1 MVIDLP
7 YAGLRRTGRKLYAP
21 GPKAREFV
29 PYPVSGT
36 APCRVLRALRASGA
50 ATIHPA
56 NPRAARRLRVA
67 MNIGVHVV
75 NAWPWATA
83 DSICRSGR
91 ERKRWSSSR
100 CGFRTRW
107 SSQANFSR
115 LPLQHDPAL
124 RHRSE
129 QFLRG
134 AERPD
139 LPCRAHQ
146 TRAPRD
152 ERAVLPCATRS
163 LPNMGVGRGAVGAR
177 ADELGARRA
186 LRAGPVRHAVSG
198 AATDEAIRLFRAAW
212 AQGAEV
218 SFTGDVYRF
227 QPVWFLPKPARPGG
241 PPIWVGGNG
250 RRSIRRAAELGDGW
264 HTVRIGLDEL
274 RTGVATLHELLDR
287 NGRSAADVVISGKF
301 SLYCPGT
308 GPRGEPHESELT
320 GSAELIAARLRSYRD
335 AGLQYLVLDPTQH
348 GAPAE
353 ALEAIEFFAREVR
366 PLLG

>member
-1 MVIDLP
+1 M
-7 YAGLRRTGRKLYAP
+7 GFGP
-21 GPKAREFV
+21 GGHPKQTSAV
-29 PYPVSGT
+29 
-36 APCRVLRALRASGA
+36 
-50 ATIHPA
+50 
-56 NPRAARRLRVA
+56 
-67 MNIGVHVV
+67 
-75 NAWPWATA
+75 
-83 DSICRSGR
+83 
-91 ERKRWSSSR
+91 
-100 CGFRTRW
+100 
-107 SSQANFSR
+107 
-115 LPLQHDPAL
+115 LPLQPDPAL

-129 QFLRG
+129 PEFLRG

-152 ERAVLPCATRS
+152 VLVLPYRQPLVVAKQWATLDALSGGRTI
-163 LPNMGVGRGAVGAR
+163 LGVGAGFMREQFEA
-177 ADELGARRA
+177 LGMDTFDRR
-186 LRAGPVRHAVSG
+186 G
-198 AATDEAIRLFRAAW
+198 AATDEAIRLFRVAW

-250 RRSIRRAAELGDGW
+250 PRSIRRAAELGDGW

-320 GSAELIAARLRSYRD
+320 GSAELIAARLRRYRD

-348 GAPAE
+348 GAPAA

>member
-1 MVIDLP
+1 M
-7 YAGLRRTGRKLYAP
+7 
-21 GPKAREFV
+21 
-29 PYPVSGT
+29 SGT
-36 APCRVLRALRASGA
+36 PSA
-50 ATIHPA
+50 ACEWHRDDPSSEPQGRSPA
-56 NPRAARRLRVA
+56 AEVA

-75 NAWPWATA
+75 NARPWATA
-83 DSICRSGR
+83 DSIVSLGTRAEALEFESLWVSDQVVIPSKLQPSFPYSPTRHYDIEANQNFFEALSVLTYLAG
-91 ERKRWSSSR
+91 
-100 CGFRTRW
+100 RTRRVLLGT
-107 SSQANFSR
+107 SVLV
-115 LPLQHDPAL
+115 LPYRQPLVVAKQWATLDAL
-124 RHRSE
+124 SGGRTILGVGAGFMRE
-129 QFLRG
+129 QFE
-134 AERPD
+134 A
-139 LPCRAHQ
+139 
-146 TRAPRD
+146 
-152 ERAVLPCATRS
+152 
-163 LPNMGVGRGAVGAR
+163 
-177 ADELGARRA
+177 LGMDTFDRR
-186 LRAGPVRHAVSG
+186 G
-198 AATDEAIRLFRAAW
+198 AATDEAIRLFRVAW

-250 RRSIRRAAELGDGW
+250 RRSIRRADELGDGW

-320 GSAELIAARLRSYRD
+320 GSAELIAARLRRYRD

-348 GAPAE
+348 GAPAA

>member
-1 MVIDLP
+1 
-7 YAGLRRTGRKLYAP
+7 
-21 GPKAREFV
+21 
-29 PYPVSGT
+29 
-36 APCRVLRALRASGA
+36 
-50 ATIHPA
+50 
-56 NPRAARRLRVA
+56 

-75 NAWPWATA
+75 NARPWATA
-83 DSICRSGR
+83 DSIVSLGTRA
-91 ERKRWSSSR
+91 EAL
-100 CGFRTRW
+100 GFESLWVSDQVVIPSKLQPSNPYSATRHYDIEANQNFFEALSVLTYLAGRTRRVLLGT
-107 SSQANFSR
+107 SVLV
-115 LPLQHDPAL
+115 LPYRQPLVVAKQWATLDAL
-124 RHRSE
+124 SGGRTILGVGAGFMRE
-129 QFLRG
+129 QFE
-134 AERPD
+134 A
-139 LPCRAHQ
+139 
-146 TRAPRD
+146 
-152 ERAVLPCATRS
+152 
-163 LPNMGVGRGAVGAR
+163 
-177 ADELGARRA
+177 LGMDTFDRR
-186 LRAGPVRHAVSG
+186 G

-212 AQGAEV
+212 AQGGEV

-287 NGRSAADVVISGKF
+287 NGRSAADVVVSGKF
-301 SLYCPGT
+301 RLSCPGT

-348 GAPAE
+348 AAPAE